1 MDKFR
6 AAIIDDE
13 DQTTKHVARVLTKL
27 GFETETFALGH
38 PFLNRMAETP
48 FHLVFIDLNLPD
60 IDGMTILNFVKKGFE
75 DVEAVIITGHGTIPS
90 AVEATSKGAF
100 NYIVKP
106 FRIQEVRTLA
116 SNFLE
121 KLELKEENRR
131 LKQSLSEE
139 AQFKNFIGNSKVMQD
154 LFAMIRKVAK
164 VNCNV
169 LLQADTGTGKERAAR
184 AIHDLSPRRNKTF
197 VSFNCG
203 GFTEELIS
211 SELFGHE
218 KGAFTGASATKIGLL
233 ESADGGTVFLDEIG
247 EMPLNMQV
255 KLLHVIQE
263 RSIMRVGG
271 TKPVSLDIRII
282 AATNRDL
289 NKEMELG
296 QFREDLFYR
305 LNVVMVYLPKLSER
319 RDDIPLLANYFLKS
333 FNTKFGK
340 SVKSISP
347 QAMDVLTSYNYPGNV
362 RELENII
369 QRAVALA
376 EEETLGMR
384 ELPPDLLNLA
394 FSAFG
399 AVGLLSLEEVECR
412 HIKHVLEATGFNK
425 HLSSHILG
433 LPRTTLWRR
442 IKKYNLDVEFD
453 DEE

>member
-1 MDKFR
+1 MNRFR
-6 AAIIDDE
+6 AAVIDDE
-13 DQTTKHVARVLTKL
+13 EQTSRLIARALTKL
-27 GFETETFALGH
+27 GFETETFGLGH
-38 PFLNRMAETP
+38 PFLNRMTEKP
-48 FHLVFIDLNLPD
+48 FHMVFIDLKLPD
-60 IDGMTILNFVKKGFE
+60 MDGITILDFVKKGFE
-75 DVEAVIITGHGTIPS
+75 DVEAVIITGHGSIPS
-90 AVEATSKGAF
+90 AVEATAKGAV

-106 FRIQEVRTLA
+106 FRIQEVKA
-116 SNFLE
+116 IAQDALE
-121 KLELKEENRR
+121 KLQLKEENRR
-131 LKQSLSEE
+131 LKQSLSN
-139 AQFKNFIGNSKVMQD
+139 ATPFDNFIGNSKVMQD

-184 AIHDLSPRRNKTF
+184 AIHDLSPRRHKPF

-218 KGAFTGASATKIGLL
+218 KGAFTGATATKIGLL

-247 EMPLNMQV
+247 EMPINMQV

-263 RSIMRVGG
+263 RHIIRVGG

-289 NKEMELG
+289 VKSMENG
-296 QFREDLFYR
+296 EFREDLFYR
-305 LNVVMVYLPKLSER
+305 LNVVMIYLPRLSER
-319 RDDIPLLANYFLKS
+319 RDDIPLLSKYFLKT
-333 FNTKFGK
+333 FNARFGK
-340 SVKSISP
+340 SVTSISP
-347 QAMDVLTSYNYPGNV
+347 QALEVLTNYNYPGNV

-376 EEETLGMR
+376 EGNALGIR

-399 AVGLLSLEEVECR
+399 ATGLLSLEEVERR
-412 HIKHVLEATGFNK
+412 HIRHVLEATGYNK

-442 IKKYNLDVEFD
+442 MKKYNLDRD
-453 DEE
+453 DD

>member
-1 MDKFR
+1 MSRFR
-6 AAIIDDE
+6 AAVIDDE
-13 DQTTKHVARVLTKL
+13 GHTAKLVARALSKQ
-27 GFETETFALGH
+27 GFETETFNLGH
-38 PFLNRMAETP
+38 PFLNRMSEKP
-48 FHLVFIDLNLPD
+48 FQLVFIDLKLPD
-60 IDGMTILNFVKKGFE
+60 MDGMTILNFVKKGFE
-75 DVEAVIITGHGTIPS
+75 DVEAVIITGHGSIPS
-90 AVEATSKGAF
+90 AVEATGKGAV

-106 FRIQEVRTLA
+106 FRIQEVKA
-116 SNFLE
+116 IAQEAME
-121 KLELKEENRR
+121 KLQLKDENRR
-131 LKQSLSEE
+131 LKESLGDVKP
-139 AQFKNFIGNSKVMQD
+139 FDNFIGNSKVMQE

-218 KGAFTGASATKIGLL
+218 KGAFTGATATKIGLL

-247 EMPLNMQV
+247 EMPVNMQV
-255 KLLHVIQE
+255 KLLRVIQE
-263 RSIMRVGG
+263 RHIMRVGG

-289 NKEMELG
+289 HKAMETG
-296 QFREDLFYR
+296 EFREDLFYR
-305 LNVVMVYLPKLSER
+305 LNVVRIYLPPLTER
-319 RDDIPLLANYFLKS
+319 RDDIPLLSNYFLKT
-333 FNTKFGK
+333 FNARFGK
-340 SVKSISP
+340 SVSGISP
-347 QAMDVLTSYNYPGNV
+347 QAMEVLTNYNYPGNV

-376 EEETLGMR
+376 EGETLGVR

-399 AVGLLSLEEVECR
+399 ATGLLSLEEVERR
-412 HIKHVLEATGFNK
+412 HIKHVLEATGYNK

-442 IKKYNLDVEFD
+442 MKKYNLEDLG
-453 DEE
+453 EE

>member
-13 DQTTKHVARVLTKL
+13 QHTTKLVAKVLTKL
-27 GFETETFALGH
+27 GFETETFDLGH
-38 PFLNRMAETP
+38 PFLNRMAEKP
-48 FHLVFIDLNLPD
+48 FDLVFIDLHLPD

-75 DVEAVIITGHGTIPS
+75 DIEAVIITGHGSIPS
-90 AVEATSKGAF
+90 AVEATSKGAV

-106 FRIQEVRTLA
+106 FRLQEVRSLA
-116 SNFLE
+116 QNCLE
-121 KLELKEENRR
+121 KLHLKEENKR
-131 LKQSLSEE
+131 LKQSLNGVV
-139 AQFKNFIGNSKVMQD
+139 QFKNFIGNTKVMQD
-154 LFAMIRKVAK
+154 LFAMIRKVAE

-184 AIHDLSPRRNKTF
+184 AIHELSPRRNKTF

-218 KGAFTGASATKIGLL
+218 KGAFTGATATKIGLL

-247 EMPLNMQV
+247 EMPMNMQV

-263 RSIMRVGG
+263 RRIIRVGG

-289 NKEMELG
+289 HKEMELG

-305 LNVVMVYLPKLSER
+305 LNVVNVYLPKLSER
-319 RDDIPLLANYFLKS
+319 RDDIPLLANYFLKT
-333 FNTKFGK
+333 FNARFGK
-340 SVKSISP
+340 SVESISP
-347 QAMDVLTSYNYPGNV
+347 QAQEVLNNYNYPGNV

-376 EEETLGMR
+376 EGDTIGMR

-394 FSAFG
+394 FNTFG
-399 AVGLLSLEEVECR
+399 PSGLFSLEEVERR

-425 HLSSHILG
+425 HLTSHILG
-433 LPRTTLWRR
+433 VPRTTLWRR
-442 IKKYNLDVEFD
+442 IKKYNIEVDF
-453 DEE
+453 EEE

>member
-13 DQTTKHVARVLTKL
+13 SHTTKLVAKVLAKL
-27 GFETETFALGH
+27 GFETETFDLGH
-38 PFLNRMAETP
+38 PFLNRMAEKP
-48 FHLVFIDLNLPD
+48 FHLVFIDLHLPD

-75 DVEAVIITGHGTIPS
+75 DIEAVIITGHGSIPS
-90 AVEATSKGAF
+90 AVEATSKGAV

-106 FRIQEVRTLA
+106 FRIQEVRSLA
-116 SNFLE
+116 QNCLE
-121 KLELKEENRR
+121 KLHLKEENRR
-131 LKQSLSEE
+131 LKQSLHGVI
-139 AQFKNFIGNSKVMQD
+139 QFKNFIGNSKVMQD
-154 LFAMIRKVAK
+154 LFAMIHKVAE

-184 AIHDLSPRRNKTF
+184 AIHELSPRRNKTF

-247 EMPLNMQV
+247 EMPINMQV

-263 RSIMRVGG
+263 RRIIRVGG
-271 TKPVSLDIRII
+271 TKPISLDIRII

-289 NKEMELG
+289 HKEMELG

-305 LNVVMVYLPKLSER
+305 LNVVNIYLPKLSER
-319 RDDIPLLANYFLKS
+319 RDDIPLLTNYFLKT
-333 FNTKFGK
+333 FNARFGK
-340 SVKSISP
+340 AVESISQ
-347 QAMDVLTSYNYPGNV
+347 QAMEVLNNYNYPGNV
-362 RELENII
+362 RELENIV

-376 EEETLGMR
+376 EGDTIGMR

-394 FSAFG
+394 FNTFG
-399 AVGLLSLEEVECR
+399 PVGLYSLEEVERR

-425 HLSSHILG
+425 HLSSNILG
-433 LPRTTLWRR
+433 VPRTTLWRR
-442 IKKYNLDVEFD
+442 IKKYKIDVDF